1 MKGAKFPVI
10 FLAPGIILGVA
21 VLLVAVSSP
30 AQNSLKPRFPIVRDW
45 SHRYVVYT
53 NKSFRATTL
62 TQLQRDPRLLAAW
75 VQRNAIGA
83 IASANAPGRQPWR
96 RTTLKRDWA
105 VSLGNNVLTPGPPE
119 VFPAMWG
126 KDFTTTSC
134 TDDFVVFP
142 IRANV
147 ANSSQANIVAFNN
160 LYTNCNNGTVPSTM
174 WTYYV
179 GNGPVRTS
187 PVLSLDGT
195 EVAFVENRNQGA
207 SAWFHVLK
215 WYRGQGGSP
224 TNAAAPDGA
233 NSWVRSL
240 QYANSGNRRSSPF
253 VDYWNNIAFV
263 GANDGVLY
271 AIGPVF
277 GQLPGEQLQVRGS
290 VLVSANRYL
299 TSPVMDPNA
308 NRIFISDG
316 STLYSYPVTFSNGT
330 VSFGPPSSLTVATGD
345 SEAIQDSALVDLDRQ
360 RVFWFA
366 RRSGSLGG
374 GARVIETDYTLT
386 SSSSKSAQIGQASDP
401 VIRAGAFDD
410 EHYTSNGKGGQ
421 LHVCGKANNQD
432 YPRLYTFG
440 FSNGV
445 WQNTTFYVNEII
457 RDVVAECSPLTTFKS
472 GDQDRLFLGVSTG
485 EIQMWNI
492 PIPSNNDKPDVTA
505 SGYSG
510 GSSGIIIDNRSN
522 QVERNNIYFQT
533 REASSQCTVNGQP
546 RVCAVKLTQAGL
558 Q

>member
-30 AQNSLKPRFPIVRDW
+30 AQNSLKPGFPIVRDW

-53 NKSFRATTL
+53 NKSFRAATL

-83 IASANAPGRQPWR
+83 LASANAPARQSWR
-96 RTTLKRDWA
+96 RSTLKRDWA

-119 VFPAMWG
+119 VYPAMWG
-126 KDFTTTSC
+126 ASFTETSC

-142 IRANV
+142 IRASV
-147 ANSSQANIVAFNN
+147 ADSSQANIVAFNN
-160 LYTNCNNGTVPSTM
+160 LYDDCLEGPQEPTTM
-174 WTYYV
+174 WAYYV

-215 WYRGQGGSP
+215 WHRGQGGSP
-224 TNAAAPDGA
+224 TNAVKPGE

-240 QYANSGNRRSSPF
+240 RYADSGNRRSSPF

-277 GQLPGEQLQVRGS
+277 GRSSDEPLQVLGS
-290 VLVSANRYL
+290 VLVNAKRYL
-299 TSPVMDPNA
+299 TSPVMDPNT
-308 NRIFISDG
+308 NHIFISDG
-316 STLYSYPVTFSNGT
+316 STLYSYPVTFSSDGS
-330 VSFGPPSSLTVATGD
+330 VRFGDGYSLPVATAD
-345 SEAIQDSALVDLDRQ
+345 SEAIQDSALVDIDRQ

-366 RRSGSLGG
+366 RRSESLGG
-374 GARVIETDYTLT
+374 GARVIETDYALT
-386 SSSSKSAQIGQASDP
+386 SSNSKSAQIGQASDP

-410 EHYTSNGKGGQ
+410 EHYTSNGQKGQ
-421 LHVCGKANNQD
+421 LHVCGKASDSNQ
-432 YPRLYTFG
+432 PQLYTFG
-440 FSNGV
+440 FSQGS
-445 WQNTTFYVNEII
+445 WSLRYTNTIATQP
-457 RDVVAECSPLTTFKS
+457 AECSPLTTFKS

-485 EIQMWNI
+485 EIQMWNL
-492 PIPSNNDKPDVTA
+492 PVSTGDSRDA
-505 SGYSG
+505 YAQGYSG
-510 GSSGIIIDNRSN
+510 GSSGIIIDNRASSSGS
-522 QVERNNIYFQT
+522 NIYFQT
-533 REASSQCTVNGQP
+533 VNASSQCAVNGQN